1 MATSY
6 PIPFPQSVIVPMGT
20 SLAEEPAWPVA
31 SRLTDEQVWIRRAC
45 AGDHQAFA
53 HVVQAYQGPVYNLC
67 YRVLGDVEEAEDA
80 TQETFLRV
88 YTNLHRY
95 DHNKRFLNWILT
107 IASNYCIDLLRK
119 RRHLWNSLDDVPVSE
134 SLSTSNETT
143 EHQIERGEQAAAI
156 QRLLNRLPPDY
167 RIPLVLLYWYDFSY
181 EAIAE
186 TLQLS
191 VPAVKSRLHR
201 ARHRLAEWLPSDP
214 AFASEASHGS
224 LSADAR
230 TALTTAR

>member
-1 MATSY
+1 
-6 PIPFPQSVIVPMGT
+6 MGT
-20 SLAEEPAWPVA
+20 SFVKEPALNATPH
-31 SRLTDEQVWIRRAC
+31 LTDEQVWIRRAC

-67 YRVLGDVEEAEDA
+67 YRVLGHVEEAEDA

-88 YTNLHRY
+88 YVNLHHY

-107 IASNYCIDLLRK
+107 IASNYCIDRLRK
-119 RRHLWNSLDDVPVSE
+119 KHHNWTSLDDAPISE
-134 SLSTSNETT
+134 SMPILNETA
-143 EHQIERGEQAAAI
+143 EQQIERSEQAETI
-156 QRLLNRLPPDY
+156 QRLLNLLPPDY

-186 TLQLS
+186 TLQIS

-201 ARHRLAEWLPSDP
+201 ARHRLAELLSSEP

-224 LSADAR
+224 LSAGRRATLAATR
-230 TALTTAR
+230 